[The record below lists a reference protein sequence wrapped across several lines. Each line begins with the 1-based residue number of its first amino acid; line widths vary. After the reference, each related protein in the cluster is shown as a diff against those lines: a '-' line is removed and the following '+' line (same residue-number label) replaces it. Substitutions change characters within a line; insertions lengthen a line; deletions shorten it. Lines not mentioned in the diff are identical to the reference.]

1 MSTVNKLR
9 LDLPLVLPNVEA
21 GDQCVTRLIDAIS
34 GRTGIDQAHVVV
46 ADDSEPQLCVHY
58 QPELIS
64 LGRVRELIQSA
75 GAQITARYA
84 HLVFRDNAAL
94 HARSARR
101 IADGLRK
108 VPGVLE
114 AELAVSGALRVEYD
128 RSAITDQALLQAAT
142 ALGLEGPP
150 AIPVARQREVAR
162 EPTRGKA
169 QPGREHDQH
178 HDHDHGHDH
187 GSKHSAPKP
196 AKAQGDHAGHSHGG
210 SNHDK
215 DHGDHAGH
223 DHAHGGIFGE
233 KSELIFALL
242 AGALVLVGWLVGKVV
257 RHPIGCPPRS
267 MLLPTFSVA
276 TSRSRKPSR
285 TSGRAG
291 SRSTL

>member
-142 ALGLEGPP
+142 ALGLKGHRPSRWP
-150 AIPVARQREVAR
+150 GSAKWLASQPVERRNLGVSTTSTTTTTMDMTTVR
-162 EPTRGKA
+162 STR
-169 QPGREHDQH
+169 
-178 HDHDHGHDH
+178 
-187 GSKHSAPKP
+187 
-196 AKAQGDHAGHSHGG
+196 
-210 SNHDK
+210 
-215 DHGDHAGH
+215 
-223 DHAHGGIFGE
+223 
-233 KSELIFALL
+233 
-242 AGALVLVGWLVGKVV
+242 
-257 RHPIGCPPRS
+257 PRS
-267 MLLPTFSVA
+267 PPKLRVTMPATAMAGPITTRIMATTPAMITPTAASLA
-276 TSRSRKPSR
+276 KSPS
-285 TSGRAG
+285 
-291 SRSTL
+291 